1 MSTGSWTHDPGKCSA
16 KVATAR
22 TYSKNKPFCN
32 RTVVDDGLCRIHLA
46 VRERAKTRAPKPT
59 YAELRSALD
68 AVEARLAAVRDI
80 VRDVATDAGDDRG
93 TYGETYHAGMVT
105 VAARI
110 RQALAIDAPTLGGR
124 ADA

>member
-22 TYSKNKPFCN
+22 TYSKNKPFCH

-68 AVEARLAAVRDI
+68 AAEARLAAVRELHRPVGRFGYCATCAYAI
-80 VRDVATDAGDDRG
+80 YPCPTVRALDGTEEADR
-93 TYGETYHAGMVT
+93 
-105 VAARI
+105 
-110 RQALAIDAPTLGGR
+110 
-124 ADA
+124 